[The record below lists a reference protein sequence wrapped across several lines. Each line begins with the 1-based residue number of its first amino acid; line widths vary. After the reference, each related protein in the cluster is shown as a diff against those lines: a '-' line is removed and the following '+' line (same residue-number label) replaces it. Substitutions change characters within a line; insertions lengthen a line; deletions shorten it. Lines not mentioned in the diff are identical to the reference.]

1 MRASRPPPGAV
12 SSGPVAAA
20 CAAAVAYFAYS
31 VHYSSANVGSSANAT
46 KTAPWWRP
54 SN

>member
-1 MRASRPPPGAV
+1 MRQVRPPPGAV

-20 CAAAVAYFAYS
+20 CAVAVAYYTYS
-31 VHYSSANVGSSANAT
+31 VHYASSVTESSSNAT
-46 KTAPWWRP
+46 KTVPWWRP